1 MLLPRSDYE
10 IEDTWFVAG
19 MRGTGT
25 KDIHVPGTFVPDH
38 RIMPSIAFNEENPPG
53 AGVHDSYIYTM
64 EFAPVQGSS
73 PLGPMIGTAE
83 GALAHYIEM
92 TQSKKGAI
100 FGNKV
105 ADSSAVQNAAFRVRS

>member
-1 MLLPRSDYE
+1 MALFPIDGVGHQVLLPRSDYE

-38 RIMPSIAFNEENPPG
+38 RIMPADRLQRAEPAWVPASTTATSI
-53 AGVHDSYIYTM
+53 SM

-73 PLGPMIGTAE
+73 PLGPHDRHPPRAPSPT
-83 GALAHYIEM
+83 
-92 TQSKKGAI
+92 TSK
-100 FGNKV
+100 
-105 ADSSAVQNAAFRVRS
+105 